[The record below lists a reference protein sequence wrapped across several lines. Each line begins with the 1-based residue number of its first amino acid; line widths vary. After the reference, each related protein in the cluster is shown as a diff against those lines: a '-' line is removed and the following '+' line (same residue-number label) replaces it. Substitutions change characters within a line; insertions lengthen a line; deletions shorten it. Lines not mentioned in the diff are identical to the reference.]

1 MSLELTISEAIK
13 TAMRAKDKVALDSL
27 RAVKAQILLLKT
39 EALGKEVSPEQ
50 EIAILQRMVKQRKDS
65 YDQFSAQGRNDLAE
79 VEEAQMKIIE
89 QFLPKQ
95 LSPEELEAEMKAII
109 AETGAESM
117 KDLGK
122 VMGIASKNLA
132 GKSDG
137 KSISEMAKKLLSLK
151 KPENNFRASLCTY
164 NMNLLSFIFE
174 HSELSEMLFKLLN
187 FRSYNCTTIRL

>member
-1 MSLELTISEAIK
+1 MSLENTINEAIK

-27 RAVKAQILLLKT
+27 RAVKSQIQLLKT
-39 EALGKEVSPEQ
+39 ETLGADVSAEQ

-65 YDQFSAQGRNDLAE
+65 YEQFSAQGRNDLAE

-95 LSPEELEAEMKAII
+95 LSAEELETEMKNII

-122 VMGIASKNLA
+122 VMGTASKSLA

-137 KSISEMAKKLLSLK
+137 KSISEMAKKLLS
-151 KPENNFRASLCTY
+151 
-164 NMNLLSFIFE
+164 
-174 HSELSEMLFKLLN
+174 
-187 FRSYNCTTIRL
+187 

>member
-1 MSLELTISEAIK
+1 MSLELTINEAIK

-27 RAVKAQILLLKT
+27 RAVKSQILLLKT

-95 LSPEELEAEMKAII
+95 LSSEELETEMKAII

-137 KSISEMAKKLLSLK
+137 KSISEMAKKLLS
-151 KPENNFRASLCTY
+151 
-164 NMNLLSFIFE
+164 
-174 HSELSEMLFKLLN
+174 
-187 FRSYNCTTIRL
+187 

>member
-1 MSLELTISEAIK
+1 MSLENTINEAIK

-27 RAVKAQILLLKT
+27 RAVKSQILLLKT
-39 EALGKEVSPEQ
+39 EARGAEVSAEQ

-65 YDQFSAQGRNDLAE
+65 SEQFTAQGINDLAE

-95 LSPEELEAEMKAII
+95 LSAQELEAEMKNII
-109 AETGAESM
+109 AETGAKSI

-122 VMGIASKNLA
+122 VMGVASKSLA

-137 KSISEMAKKLLSLK
+137 KSISEMAKKLLS
-151 KPENNFRASLCTY
+151 
-164 NMNLLSFIFE
+164 
-174 HSELSEMLFKLLN
+174 
-187 FRSYNCTTIRL
+187 